1 MTVLHELNRIA
12 PAAADSTRGVR
23 IDVDDLG
30 RRLRLRHGD
39 DVTLLDG
46 VSFTLTPGELVAIVG
61 PSGAGK
67 TTLLETIAGVAPASS
82 GSVAF
87 DGVDV
92 HANAKTFRGVLG
104 YVPQD
109 DIIHADLPLERTLR
123 YAARLRLP
131 SSTGAAEVNDAVSW
145 RARRR
150 RADRA
155 GRRQGRLAEWR
166 AAQARQHRR
175 RATHRSARLLPG

>member
-1 MTVLHELNRIA
+1 M
-12 PAAADSTRGVR
+12 
-23 IDVDDLG
+23 DDLG
-30 RRLRLRHGD
+30 RRLRLRRGD
-39 DVTLLDG
+39 ELTLLDG
-46 VSFTLTPGELVAIVG
+46 VSFTLTPGELVGIVG

-67 TTLLETIAGVAPASS
+67 TTLLETIAGVAPATS
-82 GSVAF
+82 GSVHF

-131 SSTGAAEVNDAVSW
+131 SSTGAGAVDDAV
-145 RARRR
+145 RGALDAVGLTAQ
-150 RADRA
+150 ADV
-155 GRRQGRLAEWR
+155 QGRLVERR

-175 RATHRSARLLPG
+175 RAAHRTARLLPGRADVRARSRSRVQN